1 VILEVVSRTAR
12 IGAVVVTVPVCLV
25 APTEPAEDGTEAE
38 AGAASA
44 GADARVTAVAE
55 AAVLALAAADE
66 VVIAVLAD
74 GAGVTIVKAAAATEA
89 LFRAVRA
96 LERPA
101 ATAAQVAIGG
111 LTRGALVLALRWI
124 GGSGFAVCCGL
135 KALLEVCTIGGELF
149 IELITVIA
157 QALAAATETGV
168 SGELVTLCSE
178 IAAAFDVVGI
188 ELALLSQR
196 FGRACHRGGA
206 TRRRRRCRRA
216 AREQQQS
223 SQRGESHEFSPIR
236 TGAAA
241 LVLRD
246 YRDSL

>member
-1 VILEVVSRTAR
+1 MVLRAAR
-12 IGAVVVTVPVCLV
+12 VGAVVVTVSVCLV
-25 APTEPAEDGTEAE
+25 APAEPAEDRTEAEAE
-38 AGAASA
+38 AGAARA
-44 GADARVTAVAE
+44 GADARVADVAE
-55 AAVLALAAADE
+55 AAVFALAAADE

-74 GAGVTIVKAAAATEA
+74 GAGIAVVEAAAEA
-89 LFRAVRA
+89 LLRAVRA

-101 ATAAQVAIGG
+101 ATVAQVAIGG

-178 IAAAFDVVGI
+178 IAAALDVVGI